1 MMARSRRLIL
11 ITAIFILAAI
21 LRDHAVRHLPFDF
34 DEPVYFTAGLAY
46 TEAIRAGDLDQL
58 ATLDPAPEHP
68 GLVKLIEAAVFLR
81 YPPLPPLSDSPP
93 DPSPPVLYDMA
104 LTARQVSAFFGLLHV
119 LLLAVVSPAAGA
131 MLAIHSYTVKYT
143 AQIYLEAV
151 PMFTASVCVL
161 AYIRAKKGSRKDA
174 KNAKP
179 RILSLAFLASL
190 REPFFWALSAVALG
204 LTAAGKYIYVVAGL
218 AVAVDAL
225 WTIVQQR
232 RSRGLLV
239 LFGWGALAVLV
250 FFAANPYLWP
260 DPIGRLL
267 ESLSFHAAYS
277 QSQHV
282 QESGYP
288 WYQPFIWL
296 VAPLPRSWHPGVIL
310 VSLEPL
316 IVALGVVGLWP
327 MWRARD
333 GHGRVVVLWWLLGL
347 VFTLLWSTK
356 WPQYSLVMT
365 APMSLCAAEGLRALW
380 LHVPDDLRAI
390 LTSHE

>member
-1 MMARSRRLIL
+1 M
-11 ITAIFILAAI
+11 
-21 LRDHAVRHLPFDF
+21 
-34 DEPVYFTAGLAY
+34 
-46 TEAIRAGDLDQL
+46 
-58 ATLDPAPEHP
+58 
-68 GLVKLIEAAVFLR
+68 
-81 YPPLPPLSDSPP
+81 
-93 DPSPPVLYDMA
+93 
-104 LTARQVSAFFGLLHV
+104 
-119 LLLAVVSPAAGA
+119 
-131 MLAIHSYTVKYT
+131 
-143 AQIYLEAV
+143 
-151 PMFTASVCVL
+151 
-161 AYIRAKKGSRKDA
+161 
-174 KNAKP
+174 
-179 RILSLAFLASL
+179 ASL